1 MAGRGKGEAPF
12 AAGGPTSHTP
22 VLLKSVLDMLQ
33 PRDGARYI
41 DCTFGAGGYSRAILD
56 AADCQVLG
64 LDRDPQ
70 VIRDAEPT
78 LQHYSPRLVLKL
90 SRFGELAEMA
100 EGAGFAPAD
109 GIVFDIGVSSMQL
122 DDAGRGFSFMR
133 DGPLDMRMSGEG
145 LSAADVVNTF
155 DEQDIAEILY
165 VLGEERRS
173 RAIARAIVRRRV
185 ETPFARTLDLANLI
199 ASVMPRKRDD
209 TKHPATRSFQA
220 LRLFVNDELGELA
233 RGLIA
238 AEHSLA
244 EGGRLL
250 VVTFHSLEDRIVKTF
265 FTERS
270 GKAAQPSRHLPA
282 SSDQRRPSFSLLS
295 RKAIEPDEAEIAA
308 NPRARS
314 ARLRAGER
322 TAAPPWSRDPAKL
335 GIPSIKAAGGRAGYT
350 PFTKN

>member
-1 MAGRGKGEAPF
+1 MAGRGKGEAPL
-12 AAGGPTSHTP
+12 AAGGPTGHTP
-22 VLLKSVLDMLQ
+22 VLLKAVLDALQ
-33 PRDGARYI
+33 PGPGARYI

-64 LDRDPQ
+64 LDRDPG
-70 VIRDAEPT
+70 VIRDADPM
-78 LQHYSPRLVLKL
+78 LSHYSPRLVLKL
-90 SRFGELAEMA
+90 SRFGDLAEAA
-100 EGAGFAPAD
+100 EEAGFTPPD
-109 GIVFDIGVSSMQL
+109 GIVFDIGVSSMQI
-122 DDAGRGFSFMR
+122 DDAERGFSFMR
-133 DGPLDMRMSGEG
+133 DGPRVVRMCSDG
-145 LSAADVVNTF
+145 LSAADVVNSF

-173 RAIARAIVRRRV
+173 RAIARAIVRRRA
-185 ETPFARTLDLANLI
+185 ETPFTRTLQLADLI
-199 ASVMPRKRDD
+199 ASVMPRKPGDA
-209 TKHPATRSFQA
+209 KHPATRSFQA

-244 EGGRLL
+244 EGGRLA

-270 GKAAQPSRHLPA
+270 GQSAQPSRHLPA
-282 SSDQRRPSFSLLS
+282 PGDARQPSFSLLT
-295 RKAIEPDEAEIAA
+295 RKPVEPDEAEVAA

-322 TAAPPWSRDPAKL
+322 TAAPPWPRDAAKL
-335 GIPSIKAAGGRAGYT
+335 GIPSIKAAGGLAGYA

>member
-1 MAGRGKGEAPF
+1 MAGRGEGEAPF

-22 VLLKSVLDMLQ
+22 VLLKSVLDVLQ
-33 PRDGARYI
+33 PRDGASYI

-56 AADCQVLG
+56 SADCRVLG
-64 LDRDPQ
+64 LDRDPNA
-70 VIRDAEPT
+70 IRDGEP
-78 LQHYSPRLVLKL
+78 QFRAYAPRLMLKL
-90 SRFGELAEMA
+90 SRFGELGEIAE
-100 EGAGFAPAD
+100 EAGFTPAD
-109 GIVFDIGVSSMQL
+109 GVVFDVGVSSMQI
-122 DDAGRGFSFMR
+122 DEPMRGFSFMR
-133 DGPLDMRMSGEG
+133 DGPLDMRMSSEG

-173 RAIARAIVRRRV
+173 RPIARAIVRRRA
-185 ETPFARTLDLANLI
+185 ETPFSRTLDLADVI
-199 ASVMPRKRDD
+199 ASVIPRKHDD
-209 TKHPATRSFQA
+209 PRHPATRSFQA

-238 AEHSLA
+238 AERSLA

-282 SSDQRRPSFSLLS
+282 STDQRRPSFAPVT
-295 RKAIEPDEAEIAA
+295 RKAIEPAEDEIAV

-314 ARLRAGER
+314 ARLRAGQR
-322 TAAPPWSRDPAKL
+322 TDAPPWSSDPAKL
-335 GIPSIKAAGGRAGYT
+335 GIPSIKAAGGRSGYT

>member
-1 MAGRGKGEAPF
+1 MAGRGKGEAPS
-12 AAGGPTSHTP
+12 AAGGPTGHTP
-22 VLLKSVLDMLQ
+22 VLLTNVLDILK

-56 AADCQVLG
+56 AADCQVLA
-64 LDRDPQ
+64 LDRDPYVVQ
-70 VIRDAEPT
+70 GAKPL

-90 SRFGELAEMA
+90 SHFADLGEAAE
-100 EGAGFAPAD
+100 EAGFAPAD
-109 GIVFDIGVSSMQL
+109 GIVFDIGVSSMQI
-122 DDAGRGFSFMR
+122 DDAERGFSFMR
-133 DGPLDMRMSGEG
+133 DGPLDMRMSSEG

-173 RAIARAIVRRRV
+173 RPIARAIVRRRA
-185 ETPFARTLDLANLI
+185 ETPFTRTLDLASVI
-199 ASVMPRKRDD
+199 ASVIPRRHDD
-209 TKHPATRSFQA
+209 PKHPATRSFQA

-233 RGLIA
+233 RGLLA
-238 AEHSLA
+238 AEHCLG

-270 GKAAQPSRHLPA
+270 GKSAQPSRHLPA
-282 SSDQRRPSFSLLS
+282 AGGQRSPSFSLLT
-295 RKAIEPDEAEIAA
+295 RKAVEPGEAETSA

-322 TAAPPWSRDPAKL
+322 TSAPPWPLDAAKL
-335 GIPSIKAAGGRAGYT
+335 GIPSIKAAGGRSGYA

>member
-1 MAGRGKGEAPF
+1 MAGRGKGEAPL
-12 AAGGPTSHTP
+12 AAGGPTGHTP
-22 VLLKSVLDMLQ
+22 VLLTSVLDVLS
-33 PRDGARYI
+33 PRDGANYI

-56 AADCQVLG
+56 AAGCRVLG
-64 LDRDPQ
+64 LDRDPN
-70 VIRDAEPT
+70 VIRDAHPMIS
-78 LQHYSPRLVLKL
+78 HYAPRLALKL
-90 SRFGELAEMA
+90 ARFGELAEVA
-100 EGAGFAPAD
+100 EETGFVPAD

-122 DDAGRGFSFMR
+122 DDAERGFSFMR

-173 RAIARAIVRRRV
+173 RAVARAIVRRRA
-185 ETPFARTLDLANLI
+185 ETPFTRTLDLADMI
-199 ASVMPRKRDD
+199 ASVIHRKPGDA
-209 TKHPATRSFQA
+209 KHPATRSFQA

-233 RGLIA
+233 RGLTA

-244 EGGRLL
+244 EGGRLV

-265 FTERS
+265 FTERT
-270 GKAAQPSRHLPA
+270 GKSAQPSRHLPA
-282 SSDQRRPSFSLLS
+282 SGDQRRPSFSLLT
-295 RKAIEPDEAEIAA
+295 RKPIDPDEAEVAA

-322 TAAPPWSRDPAKL
+322 TAAPPWESDPAKL
-335 GIPSIKAAGGRAGYT
+335 GIPTIKAAGGQPGYK